1 MVFYFRPVCEA
12 SCAGGDEI
20 VSRLNHSLPNL
31 LYNAFSIEAM
41 LADMHTAEHIVIE
54 DHRDYLLFLL
64 DDTRT
69 RVI

>member
-1 MVFYFRPVCEA
+1 MFFRFVYEA
-12 SCAGGDEI
+12 SCADGDEI
-20 VSRLNHSLPNL
+20 VSRLNNSLPNL

-41 LADMHTAEHIVIE
+41 LANTHTAEHIAIE
-54 DHRDYLLFLL
+54 DPCDYLLFLL